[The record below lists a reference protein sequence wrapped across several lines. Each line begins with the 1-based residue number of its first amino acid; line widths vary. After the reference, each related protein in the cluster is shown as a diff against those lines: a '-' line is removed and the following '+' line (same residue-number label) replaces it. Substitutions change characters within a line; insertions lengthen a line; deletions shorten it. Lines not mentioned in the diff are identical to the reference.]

1 MKTKKRQRRQ
11 ERQAKQQRRWHFTE
25 PSPGGWDSVAP
36 EIRELDKH
44 RTWQR
49 YA

>member
-1 MKTKKRQRRQ
+1 MKTKKRHI
-11 ERQAKQQRRWHFTE
+11 RQARRDKQQRRWHFTE

-44 RTWQR
+44 RPRQR
-49 YA
+49 HA